1 MRQLAEEEPTCE
13 EHGGPIYDR
22 EYRLALAVDEGR
34 AQVTVTSSV
43 ELTPPEGLVGDHDL
57 EALMVSRAM
66 EPLTLYE

>member
-1 MRQLAEEEPTCE
+1 M
-13 EHGGPIYDR
+13 HDR
-22 EYRLALAVDEGR
+22 EYGLALVVDAGR